1 MAGGGSV
8 VALDGG
14 SRLILDRA
22 KARFAELAAGEASF
36 AIRHDSDHPFVVLAG
51 NRRIND
57 PETTFNIV
65 HDGDR
70 LVVEVIE
77 GAVRYDP
84 HEAAI
89 SLTAGQTPAIEE
101 RGESPLVGRRD
112 PNAIAGLRHG
122 RLSYRGEPL
131 ARVARDLT
139 RSLGARAPV
148 DPGAAAMPFTG
159 SVRVAG
165 GARTVLAGFAA
176 SLGMEARRDGSGWR
190 IGLVSRAPR

>member
-1 MAGGGSV
+1 MAGGGGV

-14 SRLILDRA
+14 TRLILDRA
-22 KARFAELAAGEASF
+22 NARFAALAAGEATF
-36 AIRHDSDHPFVVLAG
+36 AIRHHSDHPFVVRAG
-51 NRRIND
+51 GHRIND
-57 PETTFNIV
+57 PGTIFNIMR
-65 HDGDR
+65 DGDR

-89 SLTAGQTPAIEE
+89 PLTAGQTLAIEE
-101 RGESPLVGRRD
+101 RGEPPLVGRRD
-112 PNAIAGLRHG
+112 PNSIAGLRHG

-148 DPGAAAMPFTG
+148 DPG
-159 SVRVAG
+159 V
-165 GARTVLAGFAA
+165 AA

-190 IGLVSRAPR
+190 IGPVARAPR